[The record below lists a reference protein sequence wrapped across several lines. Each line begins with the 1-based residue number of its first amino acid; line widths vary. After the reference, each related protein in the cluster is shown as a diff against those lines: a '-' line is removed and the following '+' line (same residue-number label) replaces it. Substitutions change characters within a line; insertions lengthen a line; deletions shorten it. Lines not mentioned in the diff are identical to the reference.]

1 LKRTLQ
7 GPNRLAQN
15 CLGLETR
22 VGSAIPAV
30 IRCEASP
37 DRDCARHTAAE
48 EKGERGHEDAEDG
61 ELADLDAH
69 FEGKQR
75 YQQIRPRK
83 LQLLLQYVG
92 EPEPVD

>member
-1 LKRTLQ
+1 M
-7 GPNRLAQN
+7 P
-15 CLGLETR
+15 GLFSYT
-22 VGSAIPAV
+22 IPV
-30 IRCEASP
+30 
-37 DRDCARHTAAE
+37 DDCAAPNPFRGMCSLAICNQSFGAQHRRTIGQQIWAH
-48 EKGERGHEDAEDG
+48 ERGHEDAEDG

-75 YQQIRPRK
+75 YQQIRPGK